1 MHIHAIKRTRRS
13 TYVWRTDFQH
23 MYGTVLKSL
32 SWDSKMKK
40 ILTGGLAD
48 RNDSLKWSRNVNV
61 MLILRHE
68 APLVVV
74 FSCLHGE
81 KTRYYL
87 DDYCGNLNWIWNSP
101 CTSHTFLF
109 HPNSGRVESSLMM
122 VFPQQI
128 SEWDLWKTDFPF
140 KYVSEHKELYN
151 SIPVYTH
158 L

>member
-1 MHIHAIKRTRRS
+1 MIHWSDLAMS
-13 TYVWRTDFQH
+13 TLCWF
-23 MYGTVLKSL
+23 
-32 SWDSKMKK
+32 
-40 ILTGGLAD
+40 
-48 RNDSLKWSRNVNV
+48 
-61 MLILRHE
+61 LRHD

-122 VFPQQI
+122 VFPQQK
-128 SEWDLWKTDFPF
+128 SEWDVWKTDFPF
-140 KYVSEHKELYN
+140 KSVSEHKELYN
-151 SIPVYTH
+151 SITVYASIVFYSITRTVFLH
-158 L
+158 LKKKLIRNTQQKGRGQNYIGTPIIGWWILN